1 MDFSLSSEQTAIF
14 DMAYEFG
21 QEHIAPF
28 ARDWEKQGTIPKE
41 LWPKVA
47 QLGLGG
53 IDVSDEMGGSGLS
66 RLDATLVFEA
76 LAMACPSVSAFL
88 SIHNMC
94 GGMIDR
100 YGDPETRARWLPR
113 LCQMD
118 LIFSYCLTE
127 PGSGSD
133 AAALRSQATRTNE
146 GYRLNGTKAFISGG
160 GYSDAYIVM
169 ARTGAEGPKGISA
182 FILEAGSDGLSYGAL
197 EDKMGWRA
205 QPTAQVQFDACPI
218 PAQNLL
224 GEEGKGFHYAMAGL
238 DGGRLNIAAS
248 ALGGAEQALQATLAY
263 MAERKAFGKTIDQ
276 FQALQFKL
284 ADMEVKLQAAR
295 SFLRQAAWK
304 LDMQAPDATKFCAMA
319 KLMVTDNAFETANQC
334 LQLHGGYGYLADY
347 GIEKIVRD
355 LRVHQI
361 LEGTNEIMR
370 MIIARQMLADR

>member
-28 ARDWEKQGTIPKE
+28 ARDWENQGTIPKE

-53 IDVSDEMGGSGLS
+53 IYVCDEMGGSGLS

-182 FILEAGSDGLSYGAL
+182 FVVEAGSDGLSYGAL

-370 MIIARQMLADR
+370 MIIARQILADR